1 MSPEKQLEAFA
12 QSIYLT
18 VKNRYL
24 DTIEDEDGQAYIA
37 RVVDWTNMFV
47 DELEN
52 TLAPDGELVDWWFTR
67 TAGYTLG
74 TAQAGAASVSLAGA
88 IDHLITDEN
97 RYVQIQHD
105 TSTVSN
111 WAVVH
116 AKDITNSSS
125 RVTEDMCAVVGNSLV
140 FSRAFRDTEAGGII
154 IGDVSTKLPRLS
166 KTNVKLLTTVRPKQL
181 LILGVAKNMTLPD
194 VVQGG
199 LSPSYV
205 QKYQDLLSGAIQR
218 SNASSQ
224 SVEAVRQSFSGIG
237 GV

>member
-1 MSPEKQLEAFA
+1 MSPDKQLEAFA

-24 DTIEDEDGQAYIA
+24 DDIEDSDGQEYID
-37 RVVDWTNMFV
+37 RVVDWTNMLV

-52 TLAPDGELVDWWFTR
+52 TTGPDGELVDWWFTR
-67 TAGYTLG
+67 VAGYTLG
-74 TAQAGAASVSLAGA
+74 TAQEAAASVGLPAA

-97 RYVQIQHD
+97 RYVQVQHD
-105 TSTVSN
+105 GITVSN

-116 AKDITNSSS
+116 PKDISSRTD
-125 RVTEDMCAVVGNSLV
+125 RVTEDMCAVVGTSLV
-140 FSRAFRDTEAGGII
+140 FSRVFRDTEAGGII

-205 QKYQDLLSGAIQR
+205 QKYQDLLSGAITR
-218 SNASSQ
+218 SNATSQ
-224 SVEAVRQSFSGIG
+224 SIAAVRQSFSGIG

>member
-1 MSPEKQLEAFA
+1 MSPDKQLQAFA

-18 VKNRYL
+18 VKGRYFDDI
-24 DTIEDEDGQAYIA
+24 DTDDGTEYIA
-37 RVVDWTNMFV
+37 RTIDWANMFV

-52 TLAPDGELVDWWFTR
+52 TTDPNGELVDWWFTR
-67 TAGYTLG
+67 AAGFNLG
-74 TAQAGAASVSLAGA
+74 TAQTDAASITVPTS

-97 RYVQIQHD
+97 RYVQIQQD
-105 TSTVSN
+105 GTTVSN

-116 AKDITNSSS
+116 AKDITNSSV

-166 KTNVKLLTTVRPKQL
+166 ATNVKLLTTVRPKQL

-224 SVEAVRQSFSGIG
+224 SIAAVRQSFSGIG

>member
-1 MSPEKQLEAFA
+1 MSPKKQLEQFA

-24 DTIEDEDGQAYIA
+24 DDIEDDDGQEYIA
-37 RVVDWTNMFV
+37 RTIDWTNMFIE
-47 DELEN
+47 ELEN
-52 TLAPDGELVDWWFTR
+52 TVGPDGELVDWWFTR
-67 TAGYTLG
+67 TAGYRLG
-74 TAQAGAASVSLAGA
+74 TAVSGAASVSVPTAVER
-88 IDHLITDEN
+88 LITDEN

-105 TSTVSN
+105 GTTVSN

-116 AKDITNSSS
+116 AKDITNSTS
-125 RVTEDMCAVVGNSLV
+125 RVTEDMCAVVGTSLV

-166 KTNVKLLTTVRPKQL
+166 ETNVKLLTTVRPKQL

-205 QKYQDLLSGAIQR
+205 QKYQDLLGGAIQR

-224 SVEAVRQSFSGIG
+224 SIEAVRQSFSGIG